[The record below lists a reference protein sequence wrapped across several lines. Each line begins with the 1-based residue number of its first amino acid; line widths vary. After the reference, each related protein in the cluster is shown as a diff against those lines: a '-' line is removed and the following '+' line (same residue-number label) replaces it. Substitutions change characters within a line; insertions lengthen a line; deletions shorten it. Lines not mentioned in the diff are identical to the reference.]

1 MTFRD
6 IFSIPKRRIIP
17 MTLLCVI
24 TQGSKRYPETSY
36 NSYNITLRH
45 NPKDLQHQRL
55 PWPCTFYTRQ
65 WRTSASI
72 SYRKARPCNYCYTRK
87 QVRKREAH
95 YSKIL
100 SRKQRRANGVNWQ
113 QASGTIFPLAS
124 LTIEVDSIMLCP
136 SHAFI
141 DAVMSSILLET
152 KDRPLV

>member
-1 MTFRD
+1 MKNVV
-6 IFSIPKRRIIP
+6 SILK
-17 MTLLCVI
+17 
-24 TQGSKRYPETSY
+24 
-36 NSYNITLRH
+36 
-45 NPKDLQHQRL
+45 
-55 PWPCTFYTRQ
+55 
-65 WRTSASI
+65 TSALI
-72 SYRKARPCNYCYTRK
+72 SYRTARPCNYSYTRI

-100 SRKQRRANGVNWQ
+100 SRKQRSANSVNWQ